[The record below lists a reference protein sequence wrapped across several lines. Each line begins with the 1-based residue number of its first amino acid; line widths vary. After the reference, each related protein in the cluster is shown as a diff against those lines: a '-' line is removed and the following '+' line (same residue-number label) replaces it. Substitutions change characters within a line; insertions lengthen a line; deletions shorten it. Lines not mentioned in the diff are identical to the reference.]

1 MPDQKMLKYM
11 GLDGY
16 ELPILATYFPETSSL
31 EKGILK
37 PLVLNTDMPVSSLK
51 NMLLSVNKNI

>member
-1 MPDQKMLKYM
+1 MLKYM